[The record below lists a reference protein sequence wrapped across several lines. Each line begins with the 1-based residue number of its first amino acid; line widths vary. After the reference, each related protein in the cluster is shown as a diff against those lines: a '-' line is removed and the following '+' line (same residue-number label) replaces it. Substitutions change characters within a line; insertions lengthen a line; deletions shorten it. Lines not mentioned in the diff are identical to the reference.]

1 MATVFGKLLRKIRI
15 DHDELLKNMA
25 DKLNI
30 TSAYL
35 SAIENGKRPIPPTLV
50 KQIKDIYKLD
60 NARVDELI
68 EAEDQVRTSVSFDL
82 SDMDTEKRQ
91 MVISLARSFEDISE
105 EKLREIRKILEN
117 KED

>member
-1 MATVFGKLLRKIRI
+1 MATAFGKILRKIRI
-15 DHDELLKNMA
+15 DHDELLKDMA
-25 DKLNI
+25 ENLNI

-35 SAIENGKRPIPPTLV
+35 SAIENGKRPIPTTLV
-50 KQIKDIYKLD
+50 SQIKNKYGLD
-60 NARVDELI
+60 NIRVSELI
-68 EAEDQVRTSVSFDL
+68 EAEDKVRTSVSFDL
-82 SDMDTEKRQ
+82 SVMDTEKRQ